1 MHGRAGDIEDLKVF
15 RLAYAVSLDVHRAS
29 LSWPKVEQYGGVADQ
44 VRRASKAVCALMV
57 EGSGRLRG
65 SRAEF
70 RRYLLMALGSA
81 DEARLWCRYA
91 EDLGYIDT
99 AQAARWRAAFAEV
112 ARMLQGLVERQRQDL
127 PDHRSLVS
135 GH

>member
-1 MHGRAGDIEDLKVF
+1 MGQPRDVEDLKVF
-15 RLAYAVSLDVHRAS
+15 RLAYALSLDVHRAS

-65 SRAEF
+65 SRVEF

-91 EDLGYIDT
+91 EDLGYVDT
-99 AQAARWRAAFAEV
+99 AQAEHWRTTFAEV
-112 ARMLQGLVERQRQDL
+112 ARMLQGLIARQDEE
-127 PDHRSLVS
+127 SS
-135 GH
+135 